1 MVLSLL
7 LFKIKLFRD
16 LENSYLEYIQGQ
28 RSKKRKKERKKEKKK
43 GKHTKK
49 VVTKTSQQSYFIL
62 LILMTL
68 SSSLKSALLRFII
81 CGQVP

>member
-1 MVLSLL
+1 MLLSLL

-28 RSKKRKKERKKEKKK
+28 RSKKKKKKEK

-49 VVTKTSQQSYFIL
+49 IVTKTSRQSYFIL

-68 SSSLKSALLRFII
+68 SSSLKSTLLRFII

>member
-1 MVLSLL
+1 MLLSLL

-28 RSKKRKKERKKEKKK
+28 RSKKKKKRKKEK

-49 VVTKTSQQSYFIL
+49 IVTKTSRQSYFIL
-62 LILMTL
+62 FILMTL
-68 SSSLKSALLRFII
+68 SSSLKSTLLRFII

>member
-1 MVLSLL
+1 MLLSLL

-28 RSKKRKKERKKEKKK
+28 TSKKKKKKEK

-49 VVTKTSQQSYFIL
+49 IVTKTSRQSYFIL

-68 SSSLKSALLRFII
+68 SSSLKSTLLRFII